1 MSLPG
6 VQRPPPWPQGLV
18 ARRAAVRPRVRT
30 AARADPLRLEDQ
42 VAGLLEQ
49 RTRGIV
55 NVFGDA
61 GSGKTVALEHLASY
75 FGPRADLFFADNRYP
90 QWVDVA
96 AREGLVVFT
105 SRERREGSTLAFE
118 MAPWGRDEII
128 EYLLAA
134 HREACGSV
142 MGRLLEGQGQG
153 EISGLPELW
162 KPLLDLMASDSS
174 VPSARDALRRWVDAC
189 TPNAGARMVLASFCL
204 GLLTDA
210 DREVNVDHLIND
222 APNALRLA
230 RCRPVQ
236 LLFAAE
242 GIVGALEL
250 ERTSDCLREP
260 LDGDV
265 IRETASLL
273 QRHPRALRR
282 LQEVLRGHDRALH
295 PTAAGL
301 VLAADRLWRPREDG
315 IPNLTGAKLR
325 GANWKG
331 IRLWGV
337 DLDGTDL
344 SVAHLSDAHLP
355 DASLARTNLAGA
367 LLMRAWLDG
376 ARATDANLDGADMSG
391 VSALGTD
398 FGGANLTRARLE
410 RAKLKQALLVGA
422 NLTEA
427 RLRGTDLKDARLS
440 DATITKAD
448 FSNCRLDGAWLAGLC
463 LREACFRGATFR
475 GAELCGCD
483 MQGMD
488 LAKADFHAGTLSGAD
503 LTGASLAGAD
513 FRKADLR
520 SAGLAETNLERADL
534 RKADLRGAT
543 FHMGTTRS
551 GRVGSDVPCEGSRTG
566 FYTDDSCDQDYKEPE
581 EIRKANLRGA
591 DLMGARVEGT
601 DFYLVDLRDATYSKE
616 QRKHFRRC
624 RAIL

>member
-1 MSLPG
+1 MLLPG

-30 AARADPLRLEDQ
+30 AQRADPLRLEDQ
-42 VAGLLEQ
+42 VAGLLER
-49 RTRGIV
+49 RTRGVV

-61 GSGKTVALEHLASY
+61 GSGKTAALEHLASV

-96 AREGLVVFT
+96 ACEGLVVFT
-105 SRERREGSTLAFE
+105 SRERREESALAFE

-142 MGRLLEGQGQG
+142 MGRLLEGGEQG
-153 EISGLPELW
+153 EIPGLPELW

-174 VPSARDALRRWVDAC
+174 VQSAREALRRWVDAC
-189 TPNAGARMVLASFCL
+189 TPDPGARMALASFCL
-204 GLLTDA
+204 GLLTDT
-210 DREVNVDHLIND
+210 DREVDVDRLVNE
-222 APNALRLA
+222 APGALRLT
-230 RCRPVQ
+230 RCRSVR

-242 GIVGALEL
+242 GIVGALES
-250 ERTSDCLREP
+250 ERASRCLREP
-260 LDGDV
+260 LDGDL
-265 IRETASLL
+265 IRETASHL

-282 LQEVLRGHDRALH
+282 LEEVLRGQDRALH

-301 VLAADRLWRPREDG
+301 LLAADRLWRPREEG
-315 IPNLTGAKLR
+315 VPNLAGAKLR

-331 IRLWGV
+331 IRLWGA
-337 DLDGTDL
+337 DLEGTDL

-355 DASLARTNLAGA
+355 DASLARANLAGA

-376 ARATDANLDGADMSG
+376 ARVTDANLDGADMSG
-391 VSALGTD
+391 ASALGAD
-398 FGGANLTRARLE
+398 FGGANLPRARLE
-410 RAKLKQALLVGA
+410 RAKLKQAILVGA
-422 NLTEA
+422 NLTGA
-427 RLRGTDLKDARLS
+427 RLRGADLKDARLS

-448 FSNCRLDGAWLAGLC
+448 FSDCRLDGAWLAGLC

-475 GAELCGCD
+475 GAELCGSD

-488 LAKADFHAGTLSGAD
+488 LTKADFRAATLSGAD
-503 LTGASLAGAD
+503 LTGASIPEAD

-520 SAGLAETNLERADL
+520 SAGLAEVNLERADL

-551 GRVGSDVPCEGSRTG
+551 GLVGSDVPCEGSRTG
-566 FYTDDSCDQDYKEPE
+566 FYTDDSCDQDYKAPE

-591 DLMGARVEGT
+591 DLTGARIEGT
-601 DFYLVDLRDATYSKE
+601 DFYLVDLRDAHYTKD

>member
-1 MSLPG
+1 MFG
-6 VQRPPPWPQGLV
+6 G
-18 ARRAAVRPRVRT
+18 
-30 AARADPLRLEDQ
+30 ADPLRLEDQ
-42 VAGLLEQ
+42 IAGLLER
-49 RTRGIV
+49 RTRGVV

-61 GSGKTVALEHLASY
+61 GSGKTAALEHLASF

-96 AREGLVVFT
+96 ASEGLVVFS
-105 SRERREGSTLAFE
+105 SRERREGSSLAFE

-142 MGRLLEGQGQG
+142 MGRLLEGGEQG
-153 EISGLPELW
+153 EIPGLPELW
-162 KPLLDLMASDSS
+162 KPLLDLMVADPS
-174 VPSARDALRRWVDAC
+174 VPSSRDALRRWVDAC
-189 TPNAGARMVLASFCL
+189 TPDAGARMVLASFCL
-204 GLLTDA
+204 GLLTET
-210 DREVNVDHLIND
+210 DREANVERLVNE
-222 APNALRLA
+222 APGALRLT

-242 GIVGALEL
+242 GIVGALES
-250 ERTSDCLREP
+250 ERGAGCLREP
-260 LDGDV
+260 LDGDL
-265 IRETASLL
+265 IRETASHL

-282 LQEVLRGHDRALH
+282 LEELLRGHDRALH

-301 VLAADRLWRPREDG
+301 LLAADRLWRPREEG
-315 IPNLTGAKLR
+315 VPNLAGAKLR

-391 VSALGTD
+391 ASALGAD
-398 FGGANLTRARLE
+398 LSGANLSRAKLE
-410 RAKLKQALLVGA
+410 RAKLKLTILIGA
-422 NLTEA
+422 NLTGA
-427 RLRGTDLKDARLS
+427 RLRGADLKDARLS

-448 FSNCRLDGAWLAGLC
+448 FSDCRLDGAWLAGLC
-463 LREACFRGATFR
+463 LREACLRGATFR

-483 MQGMD
+483 MEGMNLD
-488 LAKADFHAGTLSGAD
+488 KSDFREAALTNAV
-503 LTGASLAGAD
+503 LTGATLVRAD
-513 FRKADLR
+513 LRKADLR
-520 SAGLAETNLERADL
+520 LAGLAEVNLEGADL

-551 GRVGSDVPCEGSRTG
+551 GLVGSDIPCEGSRTG
-566 FYTDDSCDQDYKEPE
+566 FYTDDSCDQDYKSPE
-581 EIRKANLRGA
+581 EIRKGNLQGA
-591 DLMGARVEGT
+591 DLTGAKIEGT
-601 DFYLVDLRDATYSKE
+601 DFYLVDLRDATYTKE